1 VPTRARVTIVDVD
14 DPNRAS
20 GRIRRLLPVLVLLC
34 AILQGGA
41 VVGIARVLDDPTPAA
56 APGLREAAAPSTS
69 PSPPQDADEQR
80 ANARRVAITALLE
93 RRAGAFLS
101 RDRAAFAGTLDPLA
115 ADFRRTQASVFDNVA
130 EVPFA
135 GWEYEIV
142 TPDAFDLPASRAAA
156 LDTVTFTAQVDL
168 LYRIT
173 GHDAAPVRVAQYLTF
188 VLRDGAWYVAADTDG
203 AGAGLRS
210 PPQLW
215 DLGPVSVVQGTHSI
229 VMGIG
234 SRDVLRVF
242 ARDADAAV
250 PTVSAMWGA
259 GWPGRAVVVVPAT
272 LTQMAGLLGAEPD
285 KYARIAA
292 VTTGE
297 RGASASAAAADR
309 VVVNPDAFRE
319 LGDLERSVVMVH
331 EITHVA
337 SRASTRA
344 WTPTWLSEGFAD
356 YIGYLDSGQTM
367 RTAAP
372 ELRRDVKAGKVPTAL
387 PDDTAFETTAPDL
400 PQAYEMGWL
409 ACRLIAEQWGADRL
423 VELYRA
429 VGAEPAPGVG
439 PPDATSALASAMV
452 SVLGTDT
459 DTFTDTWIDYLR
471 TQAG

>member
-1 VPTRARVTIVDVD
+1 MD

-20 GRIRRLLPVLVLLC
+20 GRIRRLLPVLVVLC
-34 AILQGGA
+34 AILQGGL
-41 VVGIARVLDDPTPAA
+41 VLGVARVLDDPATATAPILRGATTPS
-56 APGLREAAAPSTS
+56 PSAPST
-69 PSPPQDADEQR
+69 QDADEQR
-80 ANARRVAITALLE
+80 ANARRIAIAALLE

-115 ADFRRTQASVFDNVA
+115 AEFRRTQTVAFDNVA
-130 EVPFA
+130 EVPFT

-142 TPDAFDLPASRAAA
+142 TPDAFELPGTRVVA
-156 LDTVTFTAQVDL
+156 LGAVTFTAQVDL

-173 GHDAAPVRVAQYLTF
+173 GHDIAPVRVAQYLTF

-203 AGAGLRS
+203 ADAGLRS
-210 PPQLW
+210 PTQLW

-234 SRDVLRVF
+234 SRDTLRAF
-242 ARDADAAV
+242 ARDADAAA
-250 PTVSAMWGA
+250 PAVSAVWGDA
-259 GWPGRAVVVVPAT
+259 WPGRTVVVVPGT
-272 LTQMAGLLGAEPD
+272 LAQMASLLGAEPG
-285 KYARIAA
+285 KYERIAA

-319 LGDLERSVVMVH
+319 LGDLERRVVMVH

-372 ELRRDVKAGKVPTAL
+372 ELRRDVKAGKAPTAL
-387 PDDTAFETTAPDL
+387 PDGTAFETTRPDL

-409 ACRLIAEQWGADRL
+409 ACRLIAEQWGADKL

-429 VGAEPAPGVG
+429 VGTEPAPGVG
-439 PPDATSALASAMV
+439 APDVTSALASAMV

-471 TQAG
+471 TQAQ